1 VLGVFGELFF
11 WLPPVANAPVMSSH
25 IILVMTTIGYGNAS
39 PTTVGGRAMV
49 YLLGSISI
57 LLFGGVSARA
67 AYVITSLLEETLL
80 WGAIY
85 CAWML
90 TIAVHYIQWQ
100 ESRLGNKHESLAE
113 GYWFAYISTTTIGF
127 GDYYLKPSVLELTD
141 LFIYPILFLMGFSF
155 LAAFLSK
162 LSDLFVRPIL
172 DGETLV
178 SRFKKADDKRAAE
191 QDISKK

>member
-67 AYVITSLLEETLL
+67 AYVITSLLEDFLTRIGVQKWFTTGKETLL

-162 LSDLFVRPIL
+162 RSDLF
-172 DGETLV
+172 DFGW
-178 SRFKKADDKRAAE
+178 
-191 QDISKK
+191 